1 MCVCLPA
8 YDKSERGGEHQTEND
23 TETIDTKPF
32 KIWFNS
38 AHGITLGKS
47 AACEETLSAEIA
59 KTVLYSAWC
68 RCPGDGCSG
77 EHSANGSQ
85 HTGFASVMPY
95 SLSDL
100 KYSSQRSCLSINIY
114 FNKRYTQSAHG
125 ALGMHVTFTVV
136 GSFRLKMATKNKTYR
151 ICNSYGIMRYSR
163 YRTIFTLVFM

>member
-8 YDKSERGGEHQTEND
+8 YDRAVKGGEHQTKND

-38 AHGITLGKS
+38 AHSNTTLGKS
-47 AACEETLSAEIA
+47 AVSEETLLAEIA
-59 KTVLYSAWC
+59 KTVQYSTWC
-68 RCPGDGCSG
+68 RCPRDGCSG

-85 HTGFASVMPY
+85 HTGLDSVILY
-95 SLSDL
+95 SHSDL

-114 FNKRYTQSAHG
+114 FNKRYTQSARG

-136 GSFRLKMATKNKTYR
+136 G
-151 ICNSYGIMRYSR
+151 
-163 YRTIFTLVFM
+163 